1 MRHIR
6 KEESMKKIA
15 VLFPGIGY
23 NCDRP
28 LLYYTGKL
36 ASSYGYEIKKVE
48 YGGFESGIKG
58 NREKMQKAFYNALS
72 QAEKILVDLDWN
84 EYSDI
89 IFIGKSVGT
98 IVSAAYMKKYN
109 IIGRNIVYTPLED
122 TFLFAGGSGI
132 VFHGTKDPWAENT
145 DSIKK
150 CCEKIGQSLY
160 IVADANH
167 SLETGN
173 ILNDIDIIKDV
184 LISAEAFINQRLQ
197 RDFLK

>member
-1 MRHIR
+1 M
-6 KEESMKKIA
+6 
-15 VLFPGIGY
+15 
-23 NCDRP
+23 
-28 LLYYTGKL
+28 
-36 ASSYGYEIKKVE
+36 E

-132 VFHGTKDPWAENT
+132 VFHGTKLNRCGSVPDR
-145 DSIKK
+145 
-150 CCEKIGQSLY
+150 CCRAKGRVGRKLLCTHE
-160 IVADANH
+160 
-167 SLETGN
+167 
-173 ILNDIDIIKDV
+173 
-184 LISAEAFINQRLQ
+184 
-197 RDFLK
+197 